1 MPLDVKFRVFICHA
15 LNENQLGDF
24 FKTITDN
31 QVLMNKFFDKDALIM
46 RDGMKQKFVDLLM
59 KLQKLPFAI
68 SLIAEVF

>member
-1 MPLDVKFRVFICHA
+1 MLKHNF
-15 LNENQLGDF
+15 NTNSENQLGDF